1 MGRRGRYALGLAA
14 AVCLLATPSVRT
26 LLESRMAT
34 HMFVQLPLLVAVGY
48 VACRLLPDRVQRAL
62 LEATGGAI
70 PWLVLM
76 IFAST
81 CWMLPRSL
89 DAALTSPWAAVAKF
103 TTIPLCIGAP
113 LAVGWRGLTIVG
125 RGFVLTN
132 FASMIA
138 VLGWLYLAAPV
149 RVCNNYTVA
158 QQADAGQTALA
169 VAGVLFGTWLVSL
182 FGARWPSN
190 RIAAE
195 GDAPL
200 PEGIARG

>member
-1 MGRRGRYALGLAA
+1 
-14 AVCLLATPSVRT
+14 
-26 LLESRMAT
+26 
-34 HMFVQLPLLVAVGY
+34 MFVQLPLLVAAGY

-62 LEATGGAI
+62 LEVTGGAV
-70 PWLVLM
+70 PWLILM

-103 TTIPLCIGAP
+103 TTIPVCIGAP
-113 LAVGWRGLTIVG
+113 LAIGWRGLTLVG
-125 RGFVLTN
+125 RGFVINN

-138 VLGWLYLAAPV
+138 VIGWLYLAAPV

-158 QQADAGQTALA
+158 QQVDAGHTALA
-169 VAGVLFGTWLVSL
+169 IAALLFGTWLASL

-190 RIAAE
+190 RIAGE

-200 PEGIARG
+200 PDGTARG